1 MLTNITLGITVYTL
15 DPTSNYAI
23 IYGKI
28 CEVRYTSNSPI
39 MVSIDNLRYADGH
52 YEFQNPKISMT
63 ASIEN
68 FFETLKEAEQVKIC
82 KERG

>member
-1 MLTNITLGITVYTL
+1 MLTNITLGITAYTL

-23 IYGKI
+23 IYGEI
-28 CEVRYTSNSPI
+28 CKVRYTSNSPI
-39 MVSIDNLRYADGH
+39 MVSIDNLRYADRH
-52 YEFQNPKISMT
+52 YEFQNPGISMT

-68 FFETLKEAEQVKIC
+68 FFETLKEAEQAKIC